1 MQILIHR
8 CGRGQRRC
16 RSHKSQAVPPA
27 ARPVG
32 QPRSS
37 CPHAPALI
45 SKAKVLSKPQEYN
58 HNKSYEQS
66 TTPREVNAVRV
77 PRKGCRTPGPLAC
90 PVFKAHFGDR
100 DFPGPHMSG
109 AEPPK
114 DGGQRLFMTRPA
126 QHSLANPPRPGDRS
140 PAAQISPYL
149 LESDMGTRSSH
160 AGLFANLETKCPL

>member
-1 MQILIHR
+1 MLGAGQSILYSLSCLFFKTNPMSQGWCPIPQR
-8 CGRGQRRC
+8 NRLKPGQVKCLARG
-16 RSHKSQAVPPA
+16 HT
-27 ARPVG
+27 
-32 QPRSS
+32 
-37 CPHAPALI
+37 
-45 SKAKVLSKPQEYN
+45 AKKWWY
-58 HNKSYEQS
+58 